1 MVATVRH
8 HAQPIGGASRR
19 QPIAARGASRMVAKE
34 PLAARLPKPDFGG
47 LASGVKRLGWP
58 LLLLALGVGTYE
70 GAQRLLPYA
79 DRPIAKVSV
88 QGELSYISQQAVQER
103 IAPYVSASFF
113 TVDLTG
119 LRTDLERMPWIARA
133 EVRRVWPDQVAITLE
148 EQLPIARWGD
158 GALLNNQGRAFAPR
172 EAANY
177 EHLPLLSG
185 PQRAQQQVMQQ
196 YQVLS
201 QLLRPLGFSIGSL
214 ELREHGSWF
223 ISTAQGVDILLGRD
237 HLVDK
242 MRRLASIHDKVL
254 KQQIANIAR
263 IDLRYANGLA
273 VAWREPVAPEAAGKA
288 LAAPVNRGEQ

>member
-8 HAQPIGGASRR
+8 HSQPMGGATRR

-34 PLAARLPKPDFGG
+34 PLSARLPKPNFGG
-47 LASGVKRLGWP
+47 LFSALKRLGWP
-58 LLLLALGVGTYE
+58 VLLLALGVGTYE

-79 DRPIAKVSV
+79 DRPISRVSV

-103 IAPYVSASFF
+103 IAPYMSASFF
-113 TVDLTG
+113 TVDLAAM
-119 LRTDLERMPWIARA
+119 RAELEQMPWIAHA
-133 EVRRVWPDQVAITLE
+133 EVRRMWPDQVVISLQ
-148 EQLPIARWGD
+148 EQLPVARWGN
-158 GALLNNQGRAFAPR
+158 GALLNNQGRAFGPS

-185 PQRAQQQVMQQ
+185 PQRAQQKVMQQ

-201 QLLRPLGFSIGSL
+201 QLLRPMGFSITRL

-223 ISTAQGVDILLGRD
+223 LNTAQGVEILLGRD

-242 MRRLASIHDKVL
+242 MRRFAAIHEKVL
-254 KQQIANIAR
+254 KQQIANIER

-273 VAWREPVAPEAAGKA
+273 VAWREPLAPAAAQVAAA
-288 LAAPVNRGEQ
+288 Q